1 MVVHDFL
8 TRSCAPWPCGRLSGF
23 SCVECWFMHAVGI
36 GHGRLTGLGCD
47 AGPRCFRRGQPI
59 SAGTAKAG
67 SFPLCWSSM
76 ANTSVRASVC
86 IQFPPL
92 QMEQLDRRDA
102 ASVPPEAMRCVQ
114 ISEYPLGR
122 HWPVVAL
129 APTISRGAPI
139 VHRGSLEPALACT
152 TPGQRPDAG
161 RQAWLP
167 ACNSELGLVFSR
179 EQAHRQAVSH
189 ADASSLSLVTMAWTL
204 ATRVHEAVSSAWA
217 PSHHSFPTSALSLS
231 SSLALFY
238 THSLCLLSSPAP
250 SSSSRVLA
258 RLGRYAFLLRPDL
271 PDTRFRRTFVACTLM
286 AVTDLRPYS
295 VPSTFILSD
304 YQAHCTFAS
313 TPPTTSC
320 RTGSSP

>member
-1 MVVHDFL
+1 VHDFL

-102 ASVPPEAMRCVQ
+102 ASVPPEAMWCVQ

-217 PSHHSFPTSALSLS
+217 PSHHSFPTVLVLLSSCNPTLSLS
-231 SSLALFY
+231 IHLECSVSLFITRSFL
-238 THSLCLLSSPAP
+238 HSLTLLTF
-250 SSSSRVLA
+250 V
-258 RLGRYAFLLRPDL
+258 
-271 PDTRFRRTFVACTLM
+271 TRTFFFFSRAGTSWPIRL
-286 AVTDLRPYS
+286 
-295 VPSTFILSD
+295 
-304 YQAHCTFAS
+304 
-313 TPPTTSC
+313 PPQT
-320 RTGSSP
+320 RLA